1 MKIVAVLLAVLLIA
15 GCGISRLSSRQLERV
30 AKDWSLSIRAS
41 QVIPVY
47 PLTEDLQP
55 GDVFLVQTPVEDQIR
70 VYRDRGFLPLEN
82 QLTRL
87 SVAGY
92 PAFYSQWPGVDGA
105 GAVAP
110 PRLWQFPH
118 GAGAGDSDFARAPL
132 VAFPSYSF
140 AVSRSGGLNVALPVQ
155 GVPIGLNLLDA
166 ASATGTITMKD
177 AYTYGLP
184 AQVLQ
189 QALEEWVAGNGA
201 YVRQFA
207 PPLPAAQ
214 DSKGA
219 KPFFLR
225 VVNRVYLVKTVDV
238 SLLANRSGG
247 GGADVGA
254 GKAVELLNLGTEKET
269 TRRFDEVNAIIS
281 KANHGVADAVAG
293 ELPGGSVKV
302 AMATS
307 RTISLVETFAR
318 PLVVGYLAFDF
329 PILAGGR
336 IGPPVATFS
345 QLENRPQATGVP
357 IQYTGCDPNCRV
369 LRTWSKADPANKAA
383 LEKWLERFGGSIA
396 IADFLTGDKA
406 DLRQRARENL
416 IVQP

>member
-1 MKIVAVLLAVLLIA
+1 MRFVATLLGLLIVA
-15 GCGISRLSSRQLERV
+15 GCGTTGLSSRQLERV

-55 GDVFLVQTPVEDQIR
+55 GDVFLVQTPVEDQVK
-70 VYRDRGFLPLEN
+70 VYRKRGFLPLEN

-92 PAFYSQWPGVDGA
+92 PAFYSQWPGVDGEKPMT
-105 GAVAP
+105 P
-110 PRLWQFPH
+110 PRLWQFPN
-118 GAGAGDSDFARAPL
+118 GTEAGDADFARAPL

-155 GVPIGLNLLDA
+155 GVPLGLNLLDA
-166 ASATGTITMKD
+166 SSATGTITMKD

-189 QALEEWVAGNGA
+189 QALEEWVGGNGP

-207 PPLPAAQ
+207 PPVAMAK

-219 KPFFLR
+219 AQPFFLR

-238 SLLANRSGG
+238 SLMANRSSAGS
-247 GGADVGA
+247 ADVGA

-269 TRRFDEVNAIIS
+269 ARRFDEVNAIIS
-281 KANHGVADAVAG
+281 KANAGVVDAAKAA
-293 ELPGGSVKV
+293 LPGGSVKV
-302 AMATS
+302 AMATG

-345 QLENRPQATGVP
+345 QLENRPQITGVP
-357 IQYTGCDPNCRV
+357 IQYTGCDPDCRV
-369 LRTWSKADPANKAA
+369 LRTWIKANPANKPA
-383 LEKWLERFGGSIA
+383 LEQWLEKNGKGAA
-396 IADFLTGDKA
+396 IADLLTGDKA
-406 DLRQRARENL
+406 DLRRRAREAL
-416 IVQP
+416 VQP

>member
-1 MKIVAVLLAVLLIA
+1 MRIVATLLVAVLIA
-15 GCGISRLSSRQLERV
+15 GCGTTRLSSRQLERV

-55 GDVFLVQTPVEDQIR
+55 GDVFLVQTPVEDQIK
-70 VYRDRGFLPLEN
+70 VYRNRGFLPLEN

-105 GAVAP
+105 DAIAP

-118 GAGAGDSDFARAPL
+118 GAEAGDADFARAPL

-155 GVPIGLNLLDA
+155 GVPLGLNLLDS

-207 PPLPAAQ
+207 PPAPAAQ
-214 DSKGA
+214 GSKGS

-225 VVNRVYLVKTVDV
+225 VVNRVYLVKTVDI
-238 SLLANRSGG
+238 SLLANRSSGAA
-247 GGADVGA
+247 ADVGA

-269 TRRFDEVNAIIS
+269 ARRFDEINAVIS
-281 KANHGVADAVAG
+281 KANHKVADAVAG

-345 QLENRPQATGVP
+345 QLENRPQLTGVP
-357 IQYTGCDPNCRV
+357 IQYTGCDPDCRS
-369 LRTWSKADPANKAA
+369 LRAWLKADPANKAA
-383 LEKWLERFGGSIA
+383 LATWLETNGGGTA
-396 IADFLTGDKA
+396 IADLLTGDKA
-406 DLRQRARENL
+406 GLRQRAREAL